1 MAEHLLGAG
10 SVLILGGGIAGVS
23 AASNLSEAGFK
34 VYLIEKNLT
43 IGGHMAQLD
52 KTYPTNDCSLCILA
66 PKLVEVARDP
76 NIKLYTNS
84 ELVKLEGVP
93 GKLRATIL
101 KKPRYV
107 EGNRCKACGDCAKAC
122 PVGGIPDEFNYGLGV
137 RHAIYIPFPSAVPAT
152 FAIDPKVCLHFNYQ
166 LCETCSKVCKAGAI
180 NYNMKP
186 DEIILDVGAV
196 IIATGFDEVQPEQMP
211 FYKKFRE
218 VSPNVLMGMEFE
230 RLMCASGP
238 TGGHV
243 VRRSDGHPAK
253 RIAFV
258 QCVGSRN
265 IHDKN
270 AVPYCSRIC
279 CMYATK
285 QAVITKEHAGKDVDC
300 YIFNPESRVYEKNFQ
315 EYVNR
320 ARNEYG
326 VHFVPGRIG
335 DMDTAP
341 GEHEVTVIY
350 EDHESGRVHNQKF
363 DLVILECAVVPS
375 NSSTQLA
382 KVIGGEIDPH
392 GWFTTE
398 SLKNLENHNVFVCG
412 CALTPMNVQES
423 VASGWS
429 AAGKAMVKLADARGS
444 EVIELKYP
452 AEILVSPT
460 DDPRIGVLICRC
472 GTNIGGY
479 VNVPKV
485 VEYVRHLPKVVVARE
500 NMYSCSSD
508 SQEQIKNMIKEFKLN
523 RFIVASCTPRTHE
536 PLFQATLREAAVN
549 PYLFELVNIRDQD
562 SWVHMNEPE
571 AATEKACDLIRMH
584 VAKVAA
590 LQPQIRQKV
599 PVTQKV
605 CVIGGGLSGLTAA
618 LNIAQQGIPVTII
631 EKEKKL
637 GGIWDTLAP
646 SYDGSYARGELQ
658 ALVKTI
664 TSSPTIGV
672 KTNTRL
678 TGVSGFVGNYNLTLE
693 TAGEQWQDKV
703 GSIIVATGVVQAGI
717 PDAYTIPKQGKILS
731 QTDFEQKLVSN
742 QITLPPNV
750 RIVFQ
755 QCAGQ
760 RGDPMVPHAFTG
772 CTNICC
778 ESTLKLGNLVL
789 EKYPGAQLHILHRG
803 MQLSWK
809 PSEEIA
815 RAMRKKAIFQRYDP
829 IKGVQYSAGEN
840 GVVVQYYNAEV
851 GENFHLNTDL
861 AVLATPFGP
870 EAGTEK
876 LGPILKVPL
885 TADGFFLE
893 AHVKLR
899 PLDFATDGIFLAG
912 SAQYPKN
919 AVFAQ
924 LTGEGAA
931 GRAVRLLA
939 KGYVET
945 EGITAEVD
953 QQKCIGCTGC
963 VDVCPFGAI
972 QLQEITINLGTSR
985 YPRNKIVRKA
995 IVVPA
1000 SCKGCGTCVATC
1012 PKKAISQHHFSDREL
1027 LNMIEV
1033 FRAV

>member
-1 MAEHLLGAG
+1 MSDHLLGAG

-34 VYLIEKNLT
+34 VYLVEKSLT

-76 NIKLYTNS
+76 NVKLYTNS

-93 GKLRATIL
+93 GKLRATIV
-101 KKPRYV
+101 KEPRYV
-107 EGNRCKACGDCAKAC
+107 EGNKCKACGDCAKAC

-152 FAIDPKVCLHFNYQ
+152 YAIDPRVCLHFNYQ

-186 DEIILDVGAV
+186 DEIVLDVGAV
-196 IIATGFDEVQPEQMP
+196 IIATGFDEIKPEQMP
-211 FYKKFRE
+211 FYKKFRD
-218 VSPNVLMGMEFE
+218 VSPNVLIGMEFE

-238 TGGHV
+238 TGGHM
-243 VRRSDGHPAK
+243 VRRSDGHPAR
-253 RIAFV
+253 RIAFI

-265 IHDKN
+265 IHDTN

-285 QAVITKEHAGKDVDC
+285 QAVITKEHAGKDVEC

-315 EYVNR
+315 DYVNR

-326 VHFVPGRIG
+326 VHFIPGRVG
-335 DMDTAP
+335 DIETAP
-341 GEHEVTVIY
+341 GEHEVTIIY
-350 EDHESGRVHNQKF
+350 EDHESGRVHNLKF
-363 DLVILECAVVPS
+363 DLVILECAVIPS
-375 NSSTQLA
+375 NNSKQLC
-382 KVIGGEIDPH
+382 KTVGGQVDAH
-392 GWFTTE
+392 GWFTKE
-398 SLKNLENHNVFVCG
+398 SLTNLENQNVFVCG

-452 AEILVSPT
+452 DEIPVSPT
-460 DDPRIGVLICRC
+460 DNPRIGVLVCRC
-472 GTNIGGY
+472 GTNIAGY
-479 VNVPKV
+479 VDVPKV
-485 VEYVRHLPKVVVARE
+485 VAYVSGLPNVVVARE

-508 SQEQIKNMIKEFKLN
+508 SQEQIKNLIKEFKLN

-599 PVTQKV
+599 PVTRKV
-605 CVIGGGLSGLTAA
+605 CVVGGGLSGLTAA
-618 LNIAQQGIPVTII
+618 LNVSLQGVPVTLV
-631 EKEKKL
+631 EKEKNI
-637 GGIWDTLAP
+637 GGIWNTLAP
-646 SYDGSYARGELQ
+646 SYEGSYSREEIR
-658 ALVKTI
+658 ALIKAV
-664 TSSPTIGV
+664 SSHPTIDI

-678 TGVSGFVGNYNLTLE
+678 IEVSGFVGNYSLTLE
-693 TAGEQWQDKV
+693 TTGEKWQEKV
-703 GSIIVATGVVQAGI
+703 GGIIVATGAVQASI
-717 PDAYTIPKQGKILS
+717 PPSYTIPKQGKILT
-731 QTDFEQKLVSN
+731 QTEFEQGLVN
-742 QITLPPNV
+742 NRIMFPPQA
-750 RIVFQ
+750 RIVFH

-760 RGDPMVPHAFTG
+760 RGDSRVPHAFVG
-772 CTNICC
+772 CSNICC
-778 ESTLKLGNLVL
+778 ESTLKLINILL
-789 EKYPGAQLHILHRG
+789 KKYPDTQIHVLHRG

-815 RAMRKKAIFQRYDP
+815 RATRKNTIFQRYDP
-829 IKGVQYSAGEN
+829 VKGVQYSAGEN
-840 GVVVQYYNAEV
+840 CVVVQYYNAEV
-851 GENFHLNTDL
+851 GENFQLD
-861 AVLATPFGP
+861 ADVIVLATPFGP

-885 TADGFFLE
+885 TSDGFFLE

-912 SAQYPKN
+912 SAQYPKS
-919 AVFAQ
+919 AAFAQ
-924 LTGEGAA
+924 MTGVGAA

-953 QQKCIGCTGC
+953 QRKCIGCTAC

-972 QLQEITINLGTSR
+972 QLQEITLNLGTTR
-985 YPRNKIVRKA
+985 FPRNKIVRKA
-995 IVVPA
+995 YVVPA

-1012 PKKAISQHHFSDREL
+1012 PKKAISQHHFTDKEL